1 MNSLKFKEAKE
12 RFQPSKWTKYFL
24 IFSVAVILA
33 GAIVFAVIGF
43 NLGMDFTG
51 GNRLRLESNT
61 EFTSE
66 QHSKIV
72 SQSIAI
78 FEEKGIR
85 LDESSFQ
92 DGSDSTEGTYYIEI
106 RYQNVGE
113 DASMEKTNQKLVSA
127 LETAF
132 PEFDT
137 PKLID
142 NVSASA
148 STDLLINALLAVF
161 IALIFILIYIAIRFE
176 FLSGIAAMLTLFHD
190 VLIMCACVA
199 IFRIE
204 VNSSFIAAI
213 ITILGYSI
221 NNTIVV
227 FDRVRENLKKPS
239 LDNLSNMQIADLSI
253 KQTLNRTLNT
263 SVTTIMAIFLLALIG
278 VPDMTEFVVPIL
290 IGLIAGTYASI
301 FISAPLWA
309 KMMSKTSKYGI
320 RQKAKEKE
328 NAKALQENEEGVVD
342 AVATPAQD

>member
-51 GNRLRLESNT
+51 GNVVRIQSTT
-61 EFTSE
+61 EIPDAEYNQIISQTEEIFTGIDSGL
-66 QHSKIV
+66 SISR
-72 SQSIAI
+72 SQT
-78 FEEKGIR
+78 EN
-85 LDESSFQ
+85 DTTN
-92 DGSDSTEGTYYIEI
+92 GSYYISI
-106 RYQNVGE
+106 QYQNL
-113 DASMEKTNQKLVSA
+113 SSVSDMTEINNEIVTA
-127 LETAF
+127 LTEAF
-132 PEFDT
+132 PNYTIINAET
-137 PKLID
+137 I
-142 NVSASA
+142 SASA

-263 SVTTIMAIFLLALIG
+263 SITTIMAIFLLALIG